1 MQFIEG
7 QTHFC
12 ITWHEKV
19 SLTLNELI
27 QSVLRSNLHATS
39 KDAPKTLLNMEGI
52 VCITTNLQPKVMLS

>member
-1 MQFIEG
+1 MQFIKG
-7 QTHFC
+7 PTHFC

-27 QSVLRSNLHATS
+27 QSVLTSNLHVTS

-52 VCITTNLQPKVMLS
+52 VCETTHSQPKLC